1 MTIKIKNNSMEKIK
15 TLAEKGWDLLKA
27 QIIKDWN
34 GGYFKKGRLIFIGVI
49 IILFLIKLI
58 AN

>member
-1 MTIKIKNNSMEKIK
+1 MEKIK
-15 TLAEKGWDLLKA
+15 TLAKKGWDLLKA

-34 GGYFKKGRLIFIGVI
+34 NGYFKKGRIIFISII

>member
-1 MTIKIKNNSMEKIK
+1 MEKIK
-15 TLAEKGWDLLKA
+15 TLAKKSWDLLKV

-34 GGYFKKGRLIFIGVI
+34 GGYFKKGRIIFIGII

>member
-1 MTIKIKNNSMEKIK
+1 MDKIKAIA
-15 TLAEKGWDLLKA
+15 LKGWDLLKA

-34 GGYFKKGRLIFIGVI
+34 SGYFKKGRLIFIGVI

>member
-1 MTIKIKNNSMEKIK
+1 MEKIK
-15 TLAEKGWDLLKA
+15 TLAKKGWDLLKA
-27 QIIKDWN
+27 QVIKDWN
-34 GGYFKKGRLIFIGVI
+34 GGYFKKGRIIFIGII